1 MQKTHSHSRSMKG
14 QTLVLAI
21 VLLSI
26 CSTLMLGL
34 FQVSLA
40 VQEKIRLQLSA
51 DMAVLSALNS
61 QANGLNG
68 IAIANRAILAND
80 ALAGQLNAMVS
91 ESTFYRKLAEKFRKL
106 LRFIPYAGPV
116 SSFISSGAHA
126 IEKVIR
132 KAASLTLPLAHYSN
146 IALKKSQET
155 VRRLLPFYSLRA
167 ARTTLEENFP
177 HARITAPSQALLL
190 RQARSLQKTITILDT
205 REVNILKAKTMDR
218 HTLSRNWRIKLGGLS
233 PVKKNGG
240 TTITSG
246 DLAAT
251 DRLRL
256 KVFRRLRWRWKTVLS
271 IKSRASDFGYQT
283 PADLMSIA
291 TSETHSALSLP
302 IMVQAEMPTPLGKGP
317 FKDQKLRALSAAK
330 LIYRR
335 ASRPGEKA
343 NLFNPFWK
351 TELIPVASE
360 ATAARIIPEI
370 ILKEVR
376 H

>member
-1 MQKTHSHSRSMKG
+1 
-14 QTLVLAI
+14 
-21 VLLSI
+21 
-26 CSTLMLGL
+26 MLGL

-91 ESTFYRKLAEKFRKL
+91 ESTFYRRLAEKFRKL

-335 ASRPGEKA
+335 ESRPGEKA

>member
-91 ESTFYRKLAEKFRKL
+91 ESTFYRRLAEKFRKL

-335 ASRPGEKA
+335 ESRPGEKA